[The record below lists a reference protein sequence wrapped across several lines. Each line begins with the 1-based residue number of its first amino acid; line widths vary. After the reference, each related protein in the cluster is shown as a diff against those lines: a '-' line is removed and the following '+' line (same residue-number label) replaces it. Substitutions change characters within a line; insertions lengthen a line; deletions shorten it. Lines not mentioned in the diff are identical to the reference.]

1 MSVAIV
7 YHSETGNT
15 EGVAK
20 GLASACGGELI
31 PVKDCTGYN
40 KITMYLL
47 GSARARRRELAR
59 IEPATIDVSRHTLVV
74 IGSPVWAWSPT
85 PAANAAIAALRGCEG
100 KKGIVFATCGGK
112 PGETLARM
120 KEALA
125 ARGVD
130 VVGMFVFAKKD
141 LRDEQKVGELVA
153 AVKKTAGQV

>member
-7 YHSETGNT
+7 FHSETGNT
-15 EGVAK
+15 GGVAK
-20 GLASACGGELI
+20 RLASSCGGELV

-47 GSARARRRELAR
+47 GSARARRRELAP
-59 IEPATIDVSRHTLVV
+59 IEPAVIDVSRHTLVV
-74 IGSPVWAWSPT
+74 VGSPVWAWSPT

-100 KKGIVFATCGGK
+100 KKGFVFATCGGK
-112 PGETLARM
+112 PGETLAMM

-130 VVGMFVFAKKD
+130 VVGAFVFAKKD
-141 LRDEQKVGELVA
+141 LGDEQKVGELVA
-153 AVKKTAGQV
+153 AVKKAAGQV

>member
-7 YHSETGNT
+7 FHSVTGNT

-20 GLASACGGELI
+20 RIASATSGELI
-31 PVKDCTGYN
+31 RVKDCAGYN
-40 KITMYLL
+40 KITLYLK
-47 GSARARRRELAR
+47 GAPRARRRHLDQ
-59 IEPATIDVSRHTLVV
+59 IEPAVIDVSGHSVIVV
-74 IGSPVWAWSPT
+74 GTPVWAWSPT

-112 PGETLARM
+112 AGETLSMM

-130 VVGMFVFAKKD
+130 VVGGFAFSQKE
-141 LRDEQKVGELVA
+141 LTDEQKLGELVS
-153 AVKKTAGQV
+153 AVKQAAGMG

>member
-20 GLASACGGELI
+20 RIASATGGELI

-59 IEPATIDVSRHTLVV
+59 IEPAAIDVSRHTLIVV
-74 IGSPVWAWSPT
+74 GSPVWAWSPT

-100 KKGIVFATCGGK
+100 KKGIVLATCGGK
-112 PGETLARM
+112 PGETLAMM
-120 KEALA
+120 KEALL

-130 VVGMFVFAKKD
+130 VVGTFAFAPRD
-141 LRDEQKVGELVA
+141 LTDEQKMAELVS
-153 AVKKTAGQV
+153 AVKQSAGQG